1 MPSAAAA
8 VCTLQEDKRTSAR
21 LNCATSNRSPADKK
35 NKLTLGFAEVQG
47 MVRHRHPESLSGV
60 NVSSRVVVT
69 VGVLLLGAVLG
80 GGARTEEEEEEKKR
94 TDPQHGEKP
103 LLQVSVED

>member
-1 MPSAAAA
+1 
-8 VCTLQEDKRTSAR
+8 
-21 LNCATSNRSPADKK
+21 
-35 NKLTLGFAEVQG
+35 

-69 VGVLLLGAVLG
+69 VGVLLLGAFLG
-80 GGARTEEEEEEKKR
+80 GGARTEEEEEKKR